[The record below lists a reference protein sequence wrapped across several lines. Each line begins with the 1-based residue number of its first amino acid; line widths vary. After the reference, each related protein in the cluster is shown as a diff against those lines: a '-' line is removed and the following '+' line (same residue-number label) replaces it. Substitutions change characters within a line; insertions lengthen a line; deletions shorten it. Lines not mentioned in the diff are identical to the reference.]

1 MDDALKLL
9 SSLTQ
14 RNHLKQCM
22 YHLCSTILVFL
33 VHSMCLFFID
43 IDECS
48 TNSHSCDVNAVCY
61 DTEGS
66 YMCTCNSG
74 YSGDGKACSGKLN
87 SHKIATYKCF
97 APEALKGHEIML
109 K

>member
-1 MDDALKLL
+1 MHIPSLFNNLGLL
-9 SSLTQ
+9 GAF
-14 RNHLKQCM
+14 
-22 YHLCSTILVFL
+22 YVPFY
-33 VHSMCLFFID
+33 ID

-48 TNSHSCDVNAVCY
+48 TKSHSCDVNAVCN